1 MLYSTNIIIFLSK
14 LSQNLSTQKV
24 EFKEKKNRKLLSLL
38 KILSYNKTIKH
49 YNITNYNNMKIVL
62 FYFSNKSTLKS
73 LYIFSKDSFKRH
85 INFNKISSLF
95 WKFSNFIFYLS
106 TSHGLLTN
114 KDILKKK
121 LGGLII
127 ARCL

>member
-24 EFKEKKNRKLLSLL
+24 EFKEKKNKKLLSLL
-38 KILSYNKTIKH
+38 KVLYINKTIKH
-49 YNITNYNNMKIVL
+49 YNINNYNNMKIVL
-62 FYFSNKSTLKS
+62 FYFNNKSTLKS

-85 INFNKISSLF
+85 INFNKIASLF

-121 LGGLII
+121 IGGLIV